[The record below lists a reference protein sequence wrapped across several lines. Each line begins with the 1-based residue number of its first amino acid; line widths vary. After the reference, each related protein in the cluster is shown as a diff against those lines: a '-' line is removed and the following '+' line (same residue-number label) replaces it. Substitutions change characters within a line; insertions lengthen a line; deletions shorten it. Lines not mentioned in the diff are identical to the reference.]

1 MSMRK
6 TKAQKEPKRLPDM
19 SNWTDKAI
27 HEFWKTHDS
36 ADYWDQ
42 MQEVEVKA
50 QREGQRAV
58 SVKLDE
64 SDIVLLRTIA
74 KRLGLGHTTLIRIW
88 IKEKLREMQVAK
100 RS

>member
-1 MSMRK
+1 MTK
-6 TKAQKEPKRLPDM
+6 IKAQKKPKQLPDM
-19 SNWTDKAI
+19 STWTDQAI

-50 QREGQRAV
+50 QRKGQRAV

-64 SDIVLLRTIA
+64 PDIALLRAIA

-88 IKEKLREMQVAK
+88 IKEKLREIQAAK
-100 RS
+100 R

>member
-1 MSMRK
+1 LI
-6 TKAQKEPKRLPDM
+6 KAQEKAKQLPDM
-19 SNWTDKAI
+19 SYLTDKAI
-27 HEFWKTHDS
+27 HDS

-50 QREGQRAV
+50 QRKGQRAV

-64 SDIVLLRTIA
+64 SDIALLRTIA

-88 IKEKLREMQVAK
+88 IKEKLRELQVAK
-100 RS
+100 R

>member
-1 MSMRK
+1 MRK
-6 TKAQKEPKRLPDM
+6 IKNQEEPEQLPDM
-19 SNWTDKAI
+19 SNWSDKAI

-42 MQEVEVKA
+42 MQEVQVRA
-50 QREGQRAV
+50 QRKGQRAV

-64 SDIVLLRTIA
+64 SDIALLRAIA

-88 IKEKLREMQVAK
+88 IKEKLREVQTTK
-100 RS
+100 G

>member
-1 MSMRK
+1 MRK
-6 TKAQKEPKRLPDM
+6 IKSQEKPKQLPDM
-19 SNWTDKAI
+19 SSWTDKAI

-42 MQEVEVKA
+42 MQEIEVKA
-50 QREGQRAV
+50 QRKGQRAV

-64 SDIVLLRTIA
+64 SDIALLRAIA

-88 IKEKLREMQVAK
+88 IKEKLQGIQAAK
-100 RS
+100 R

>member
-1 MSMRK
+1 MREIE
-6 TKAQKEPKRLPDM
+6 AQREPEQLPDM
-19 SNWTDKAI
+19 SDWTDEAI

-42 MQEVEVKA
+42 MQGVEVKA
-50 QREGQRAV
+50 QRKGQHAV

-64 SDIVLLRTIA
+64 ADIALLKAVA

-88 IKEKLREMQVAK
+88 IKEKLREIQAAK
-100 RS
+100 R